1 MIIPRDW
8 LQYFELFTVDLV
20 SDLMENYVAQC
31 FIGPNCKPPDHSM
44 LTAVVN
50 CMVVDENG
58 DDNEINVNNTQY
70 RQRRY
75 KFHGRHDE
83 YLNSEMWQAADQR
96 IISNLYEN
104 EMMQNKLDAVY
115 NDLCQ
120 NVLTNWITIYSI
132 PTVVINLSLSLVN
145 PTGMKIWTIYGKHV
159 RERETICTVQRGM
172 SDN

>member
-1 MIIPRDW
+1 
-8 LQYFELFTVDLV
+8 
-20 SDLMENYVAQC
+20 MENYVAQC
-31 FIGPNCKPPDHSM
+31 FIGPNCKPTDHSM
-44 LTAVVN
+44 LTVVVN

-96 IISNLYEN
+96 IISNLHEN
-104 EMMQNKLDAVY
+104 EMVQNKLDAVY

-120 NVLTNWITIYSI
+120 NVFNELDKNLQYSDSCDKSKRKLKSSK
-132 PTVVINLSLSLVN
+132 PYWNENLNNLR
-145 PTGMKIWTIYGKHV
+145 KHV
-159 RERETICTVQRGM
+159 RERETICAVQRGM